1 MSFMR
6 GMIQN
11 VVTSMSPQER
21 QEAIRDVT
29 ALVAA
34 KMTPAERAE
43 TMSDVIKVLIEGLS
57 VDERQ
62 ALVRSIA
69 SGNSG
74 S

>member
-62 ALVRSIA
+62 ALVRNIA
-69 SGNSG
+69 SGDSG

>member
-1 MSFMR
+1 
-6 GMIQN
+6 MIQN

-34 KMTPAERAE
+34 KMTPTERAE
-43 TMSDVIKVLIEGLS
+43 TMRDVINVLLDGIS
-57 VDERQ
+57 VDERR
-62 ALVRSIA
+62 ALVSSIA
-69 SGNSG
+69 SSDSG

>member
-43 TMSDVIKVLIEGLS
+43 TMRDVIMVLVEGLS
-57 VDERQ
+57 VDERR
-62 ALVRSIA
+62 ALVTSIA
-69 SGNSG
+69 SGEAG

>member
-34 KMTPAERAE
+34 KMTPAERVE
-43 TMSDVIKVLIEGLS
+43 TMRDVITVLVEGLS
-57 VDERQ
+57 TDERK
-62 ALVRSIA
+62 AIVTSIA
-69 SGNSG
+69 SSE
-74 S
+74 SSS